1 LAKKL
6 DDALKR
12 YTSIAAVIDMLC
24 RRELALLDP
33 QSWDDRNDRHFMSLY
48 KEFAAAE
55 GLYAACFTQVP
66 ETYHHWR
73 VFGGGADGACVE
85 FRRAA
90 LEAHIKGNSDIRAGE
105 VRYFRL
111 TDAERLRGRP
121 DDLPF
126 MKRIGFAPEGEYRVM
141 AKSAEPQAPVLG
153 LPLDLRLIRRITI
166 NPWLPDAIHQS
177 VKALLARIEG
187 CGHIRISRSELI
199 DSQRWKN
206 AGNQLVGKPRAGRP
220 VLKVSP
226 GTKRKPVKK
235 ARRQP

>member
-1 LAKKL
+1 VARKL

-33 QSWDDRNDRHFMSLY
+33 QAWDDRNDRYFMGLY
-48 KEFAAAE
+48 KEFAGAE

-90 LEAHIKGNSDIRAGE
+90 LEARIKGNPDIRAGE

-111 TDAERLRGRP
+111 TDAERLRGKP
-121 DDLPF
+121 GDLPF
-126 MKRIGFAPEGEYRVM
+126 IKRVGFAPESEYRLV
-141 AKSAEPQAPVLG
+141 ATSAAPQAPVLG
-153 LPLDLRLIRRITI
+153 LPIDLRLIRRITI
-166 NPWLPDAIHQS
+166 NPWLPEAIHQS
-177 VKALLARIEG
+177 VKAQLARIDG
-187 CGHIRISRSELI
+187 CSHIRISRSELI

-206 AGNQLVGKPRAGRP
+206 AGNQLVGKPKAGRP

-226 GTKRKPVKK
+226 KPKRKTAKK
-235 ARRQP
+235 AKRP